1 MFLILLV
8 ELWIFTG
15 SFHKYFNND
24 SLFYMTRYPRSWAEF
39 QRYLVAPDD
48 ARQYRPLNLG
58 LMALVIPR
66 LGVEPLPYHWVPI
79 LFHLLNTY
87 LFYCL
92 ARRLLFDP
100 LSVLAATAFWG
111 LHSVAGWITYD
122 VTNLSDFLL
131 ASLFLVT
138 LLLAHDGYVRRS
150 PLCIGGSVIAFV
162 LTLLTKEAA
171 TTFPLA
177 IWIVLGLT
185 ALRTSEEPVSAKTI
199 WRSFWKTTPL
209 AALYLA
215 IAVFFAGMFIH
226 WLQAGLLY
234 AQGSAYDINP
244 WSNLIGKTKYL
255 FWALNLPDR
264 LQIANAERNRVIAF
278 GLMGSLLL
286 VWMLDILKRRGRVS
300 VVEWAGVV
308 WFAGLN
314 VPALLLS
321 SRLAKW
327 YLYIPLFGLALAF
340 GVFAANL
347 RARFTK
353 SRGALT
359 SLIVLCLMTAP
370 ILFSSSVQTR
380 SYIVNSDCSF
390 QSDVLQ
396 SCVVDFRAAHPMLP
410 REVTLFVLPAF
421 EKDISDLLSAP
432 PVNRGEMYQ
441 LYYPGTRFHML
452 YAHKGDGLPV
462 DFASR
467 SDVLVL
473 QYLDGH
479 LYDVTSYFKSNGK
492 MTLFLLPTSE
502 GDGAPLLKKEPAGG
516 RALYASHVQM
526 MRGDDGAT
534 LPADYFT
541 RTDIWI
547 LQYFE
552 GRFHDVTRLFRND
565 NKEMLLVLPTLD
577 GTAPPLPQLLTD
589 PATRDQVHKSRVQMM
604 LTDNLSSLSEDYFG
618 RPDVTVFQY
627 LEGRYYDVAKHWR
640 KGRMTLFL
648 LPTFEGRIPTQLQ
661 RNPALHNKIPR
672 NPIQLQLGDKG
683 ARLPDDYSS
692 RPDLWIL
699 QYMNGHFVDVTDY
712 YKGRRRAPA
721 HRILR
726 DLESVRYSVSRD
738 EYYPNYERFDTPTG
752 APVFFPTPD
761 KEIFTQVG
769 GSTAI
774 IPMHMIPPGSSLVFD
789 VSWMYDNGD
798 GGWAEIRLRSGG
810 KEVVLYHEY
819 MQPNPPGKGLQW
831 KEVRL
836 DLRPFANQEA
846 ELILGCHNDR
856 GKNTISD
863 WLNWRN
869 IVIERE
875 NPTTSM
881 TP

>member
-1 MFLILLV
+1 MGSEKTWNRIALLLILLL

-39 QRYLVAPDD
+39 QRYLLAPDA

-58 LMALVIPR
+58 LMALLIPR
-66 LGVEPLPYHWVPI
+66 LGLEPLPYHWIPI
-79 LFHLLNTY
+79 VFHLLNTC
-87 LFYCL
+87 LFFCL
-92 ARRLLFDP
+92 ARRLLFDS
-100 LSVLAATAFWG
+100 LSALAATAFWG

-131 ASLFLVT
+131 AFLLLVS
-138 LLLAHDGYVRRS
+138 LLLAHDGYIRRS
-150 PLCIGGSVIAFV
+150 PLRIGGSVIAFI

-177 IWIVLGLT
+177 VWMVLGLT
-185 ALRTSEEPVSAKTI
+185 ALRESGEPASARSVLRSFRKTI
-199 WRSFWKTTPL
+199 PL
-209 AALYLA
+209 TVLYLA
-215 IAVFFAGMFIH
+215 IAVCFAGMFIH
-226 WLQAGLLY
+226 WYQVGLLY

-286 VWMLDILKRRGRVS
+286 VWMFDILKRRGRVS
-300 VVEWAGVV
+300 AVEWAGIA
-308 WFAGLN
+308 WFSGLN
-314 VPALLLS
+314 LPALLLS

-347 RARFTK
+347 RTRFTK
-353 SRGALT
+353 SQGVLA
-359 SLIVLCLMTAP
+359 SLVVLCLMMAP
-370 ILFSSSVQTR
+370 ILFSSSIQTR
-380 SYIVNSDCSF
+380 SYVLDSDCAF

-396 SCVVDFRAAHPMLP
+396 SCVVDFRASHPTLP

-421 EKDISDLLSAP
+421 EKDIAALLSSP
-432 PVNRGEMYQ
+432 PVNKGEMYQ
-441 LYYPGTRFHML
+441 IYYPGTRFHLL
-452 YAHKGDGLPV
+452 YAHKGDRLPA

-479 LYDVTSYFKSNGK
+479 LYDVTSCFKSNGK
-492 MTLFLLPTSE
+492 MTLFLLPTAE

-516 RALYASHVQM
+516 RALYASHVQL
-526 MRGDDGAT
+526 MRGDDGAE
-534 LPADYFT
+534 LPQDYLT

-547 LQYFE
+547 LQYHE
-552 GRFHDVTRLFRND
+552 GHFYDATRLFRNGS
-565 NKEMLLVLPTLD
+565 K
-577 GTAPPLPQLLTD
+577 A
-589 PATRDQVHKSRVQMM
+589 
-604 LTDNLSSLSEDYFG
+604 
-618 RPDVTVFQY
+618 
-627 LEGRYYDVAKHWR
+627 
-640 KGRMTLFL
+640 TLFL
-648 LPTFEGRIPTQLQ
+648 LPTLGGKVPPL
-661 RNPALHNKIPR
+661 
-672 NPIQLQLGDKG
+672 LQLMNDPVARRKAQTSRLEMVLTDG
-683 ARLPDDYSS
+683 ARLPVDYFD
-692 RPDLWIL
+692 RPDMSIV

-712 YKGRRRAPA
+712 YRGRRRAPA
-721 HRILR
+721 RRILR

-752 APVFFPTPD
+752 APVFFPTPEKD
-761 KEIFTQVG
+761 ILTQIG

-774 IPMHMIPPGSSLVFD
+774 IPLRAIPPGSSLRFD
-789 VSWMYDNGD
+789 ISWMYDNGD
-798 GGWAEIRLRSGG
+798 GGWAEVHLRSGG
-810 KEVVLYHEY
+810 EERVLYREY
-819 MQPNPPGKGLQW
+819 MQPNPPGEGLQW

-836 DLRPFANQEA
+836 DLRPFANREA
-846 ELILGCHNDR
+846 ELILRCCNDR

-863 WLNWRN
+863 WLNWRD
-869 IVIERE
+869 IVIETE

>member
-1 MFLILLV
+1 MASGKVWNRIALSLILLV

-39 QRYLVAPDD
+39 QRCLVAPDD

-66 LGVEPLPYHWVPI
+66 LGLEPPPYHWIPI

-92 ARRLLFDP
+92 ARRLLSDP

-122 VTNLSDFLL
+122 LTYLSDFLL
-131 ASLFLVT
+131 ASLFLLT

-286 VWMLDILKRRGRVS
+286 VWMLDILKRRSRVS
-300 VVEWAGVV
+300 VVEWAGVI

-353 SRGALT
+353 SQGALT

-421 EKDISDLLSAP
+421 EKDIADLLSAP
-432 PVNRGEMYQ
+432 PVNKGEMYQ

-452 YAHKGDGLPV
+452 YAHKGGGLPV

-526 MRGDDGAT
+526 MRGD
-534 LPADYFT
+534 
-541 RTDIWI
+541 
-547 LQYFE
+547 E
-552 GRFHDVTRLFRND
+552 
-565 NKEMLLVLPTLD
+565 
-577 GTAPPLPQLLTD
+577 
-589 PATRDQVHKSRVQMM
+589 
-604 LTDNLSSLSEDYFG
+604 
-618 RPDVTVFQY
+618 
-627 LEGRYYDVAKHWR
+627 
-640 KGRMTLFL
+640 
-648 LPTFEGRIPTQLQ
+648 
-661 RNPALHNKIPR
+661 
-672 NPIQLQLGDKG
+672 G

-721 HRILR
+721 RRILR

-738 EYYPNYERFDTPTG
+738 EYYPNYERFATPTG

-761 KEIFTQVG
+761 KEIFTQIG

-789 VSWMYDNGD
+789 ISWMYDNGD

-810 KEVVLYHEY
+810 KDVVLYHEY

-831 KEVRL
+831 KEVRV

-846 ELILGCHNDR
+846 ELILGCYNDR

-869 IVIERE
+869 IVIETE